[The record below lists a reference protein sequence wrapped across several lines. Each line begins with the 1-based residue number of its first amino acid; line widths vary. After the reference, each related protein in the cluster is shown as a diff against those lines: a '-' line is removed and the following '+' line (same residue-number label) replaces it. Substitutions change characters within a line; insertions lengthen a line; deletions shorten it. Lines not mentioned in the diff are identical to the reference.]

1 MRTVNDTALESYQ
14 FGNKPEDKYYLLIDL
29 VRNPDGVDISKLA
42 NADPR
47 MFDSVLAD
55 MGCVLMLSGDE
66 MQELIRRGSVDEN
79 NKHESL
85 FSLAQA
91 EGLI

>member
-29 VRNPDGVDISKLA
+29 IRNPNVIDISRLA

-47 MFDSVLAD
+47 MFDSVLSE

-66 MQELIRRGSVDEN
+66 MEELIRRGAVKEDE
-79 NKHESL
+79 KHESL
-85 FSLAQA
+85 FNLARA

>member
-1 MRTVNDTALESYQ
+1 MRELNDTALESYQ
-14 FGNKPEDKYYLLIDL
+14 FGANPEDTYYLLIDI
-29 VRNPDGVDISKLA
+29 VKNPDGVDISKLA

-47 MFDSVLAD
+47 MFDAVLSE

-66 MQELIRRGSVDEN
+66 MQELIRRGVVDEAD
-79 NKHESL
+79 KHASL
-85 FSLAQA
+85 FTVARK